1 MLIRRGILSGL
12 LVMILS
18 LQAFSQQVPLY
29 SQYML
34 NGFLLN
40 PAIAGAEGYTAVN
53 LTAREQW
60 IGFQDA
66 PGTYALSFQT
76 RVLKKSYISKSS
88 SVKKRQRYGSRSGR
102 VGVGGY
108 VFNDRNGAVERTG
121 IKVSY
126 AYHMRFHNSQ
136 LSMGLA
142 ASAYQFRLNDEKIIL
157 ENPDDDF
164 WNNAHGTTFIPDA
177 DVGIYYD
184 ARNWYV
190 GFSAD
195 QLFESVI
202 KLGNTGYDQYK
213 MERNYYLLG
222 GYDYEV
228 NDRIIITPSTLVK
241 FSESGAFQA
250 DLSGKV
256 YYNQT
261 YWGGLTY
268 RTGNA
273 LIIMAGLSIDRLIF
287 GYAFDIS
294 MSSIMKHSFGTHEF
308 IFAAKFGDNARR
320 YRWLNRY

>member
-1 MLIRRGILSGL
+1 
-12 LVMILS
+12 MILS

-53 LTAREQW
+53 MTAREQW

-76 RVLKKSYISKSS
+76 RMLKKSYISKSS
-88 SVKKRQRYGSRSGR
+88 SVKKRQRYGSRSGKI
-102 VGVGGY
+102 GVGGY

-121 IKVSY
+121 VKFSY
-126 AYHMRFHNSQ
+126 AYHLNFRNSQ

-142 ASAYQFRLNDEKIIL
+142 VSAYQLRLNDEMIIL
-157 ENPDDDF
+157 ENPDDDI

-177 DVGIYYD
+177 DVGAYYN
-184 ARNWYV
+184 ARSWYV
-190 GFSAD
+190 GLSVD
-195 QLFESVI
+195 QLFESVV

-213 MERNYYLLG
+213 MERNYYFIG
-222 GYDYEV
+222 GYDFEV
-228 NDRIIITPSTLVK
+228 NDKIILTPSTMFK
-241 FSESGAFQA
+241 FAENGSFQA
-250 DLSGKV
+250 DFSGKV
-256 YYNQT
+256 YFNQS
-261 YWGGLTY
+261 YWGGITY
-268 RTGNA
+268 RTGHA
-273 LIIMAGLSIDRLIF
+273 IILLAGLSIDRLVF

-294 MSSIMKHSFGTHEF
+294 LSSIMKHSFGTHEF
-308 IFAAKFGDNARR
+308 VFAAKFGDNARR

>member
-1 MLIRRGILSGL
+1 MLFRRGVFIVL
-12 LVMILS
+12 LVMIFS

-40 PAIAGAEGYTAVN
+40 PAIAGSEGYTAVN

-88 SVKKRQRYGSRSGR
+88 SVKKRQRYSSRSGK
-102 VGVGGY
+102 VGLGGY

-121 IKVSY
+121 FKVSY
-126 AYHMRFHNSQ
+126 AYHMFFHNSQ
-136 LSMGLA
+136 LSMGMAL
-142 ASAYQFRLNDEKIIL
+142 SAYQFRLNDDKIIL
-157 ENPDDDF
+157 ENPDDDI

-177 DVGIYYD
+177 DAGIYYD
-184 ARNWYV
+184 ARSWYV
-190 GFSAD
+190 GFSVD

-213 MERNYYLLG
+213 MERNYYLLA
-222 GYDYEV
+222 GYDFEI
-228 NDRIIITPSTLVK
+228 NEKIILTPSTLLK
-241 FSESGAFQA
+241 FAENGSFQA
-250 DLSGKV
+250 DISGKV

-308 IFAAKFGDNARR
+308 VFAAKFGDSARR

>member
-1 MLIRRGILSGL
+1 MFF
-12 LVMILS
+12 S
-18 LQAFSQQVPLY
+18 LQVFAQQVPLY

-60 IGFQDA
+60 IGFKDA

-76 RVLKKSYISKSS
+76 RFLKNSYISKSS
-88 SVKKRQRYGSRSGR
+88 SIKKRQRYSSRSGK
-102 VGVGGY
+102 VGLGGY

-121 IKVSY
+121 IKISY
-126 AYHMRFHNSQ
+126 AYHLFFKQSQ
-136 LSMGLA
+136 LSFGLA
-142 ASAYQFRLNDEKIIL
+142 LSAYQLRLNDDKIIL
-157 ENPDDDF
+157 ENPNDDF

-177 DVGIYYD
+177 DAGVYYN
-184 ARNWYV
+184 ARDWYV

-213 MERNYYLLG
+213 MERNYYLMG
-222 GYDYEV
+222 GYDFGIT
-228 NDRIIITPSTLVK
+228 DRIILTPSTLLK
-241 FSESGAFQA
+241 IAESGAFQA
-250 DLSGKV
+250 DLSAKI
-256 YYNQT
+256 YFDQT
-261 YWGGLTY
+261 YWGGVTY

-273 LIIMAGLSIDRLIF
+273 VILMAGLSVDRLVF
-287 GYAFDIS
+287 GYAFDLS
-294 MSSIMKHSFGTHEF
+294 LTSIMKHSFGTHEF

>member
-1 MLIRRGILSGL
+1 MLIRRGVLSGL
-12 LVMILS
+12 LVMMLS

-40 PAIAGAEGYTAVN
+40 PAIAGAEGFTAVN

-60 IGFQDA
+60 IGFKDA

-76 RVLKKSYISKSS
+76 RMLKNSYISKSS
-88 SVKKRQRYGSRSGR
+88 SVKKRQRYSSRSGK
-102 VGVGGY
+102 VGLGGY

-121 IKVSY
+121 LKISY
-126 AYHMRFHNSQ
+126 AYHMFFSQSQ

-142 ASAYQFRLNDEKIIL
+142 VSAYQFRLNDDKIIL

-177 DVGIYYD
+177 DAGVYYD

-190 GFSAD
+190 GLSVD

-222 GYDYEV
+222 GYDFEI
-228 NDRIIITPSTLVK
+228 NEKIILTPSTLVK
-241 FSESGAFQA
+241 FAESGAFQA
-250 DLSGKV
+250 DLSGKI

-273 LIIMAGLSIDRLIF
+273 LIVMAGLSIDRLIF

>member
-1 MLIRRGILSGL
+1 MIRRGIFIGL
-12 LVMILS
+12 LALIFS

-40 PAIAGAEGYTAVN
+40 PAIAGSEGYTAVN

-60 IGFQDA
+60 IGFQDS

-76 RVLKKSYISKSS
+76 RILKNSYISKSS
-88 SVKKRQRYGSRSGR
+88 SVKKRQRYSSRSGK
-102 VGVGGY
+102 VGLGGY

-126 AYHMRFHNSQ
+126 AYHMFFNTSQ
-136 LSMGLA
+136 LSFGLA
-142 ASAYQFRLNDEKIIL
+142 LSAYQFRLNDEKIIL

-184 ARNWYV
+184 TRNWYA

-222 GYDYEV
+222 GYDFEI
-228 NDRIIITPSTLVK
+228 NDKIIISPSTLVK
-241 FSESGAFQA
+241 YAESGAFQA
-250 DLSGKV
+250 DLSAKV
-256 YYNQT
+256 YYNQS

-273 LIIMAGLSIDRLIF
+273 VIILVGLSIDRLIF

-294 MSSIMKHSFGTHEF
+294 ASSIMKHSFGTHEF
-308 IFAAKFGDNARR
+308 IFATKFGDNARR

>member
-1 MLIRRGILSGL
+1 MVRRGILFGL
-12 LVMILS
+12 LAMIFS
-18 LQAFSQQVPLY
+18 LQVFSQQVPLY

-76 RVLKKSYISKSS
+76 RILKNSYISKSS
-88 SVKKRQRYGSRSGR
+88 SVKKRQRYSSRSGK
-102 VGVGGY
+102 VGIGGY

-126 AYHMRFHNSQ
+126 AYHMFFNTSQ
-136 LSMGLA
+136 LSFGLA
-142 ASAYQFRLNDEKIIL
+142 LSAYQFRLNDEKIIL

-177 DVGIYYD
+177 DAGIYYD
-184 ARNWYV
+184 SRNWYA
-190 GFSAD
+190 GFSVD

-222 GYDYEV
+222 GYDFEL
-228 NDRIIITPSTLVK
+228 NDKIILTPSTLVK
-241 FSESGAFQA
+241 VAENGAFQTDISA
-250 DLSGKV
+250 KV
-256 YYNQT
+256 YYNQS

-268 RTGNA
+268 RTGSA
-273 LIIMAGLSIDRLIF
+273 VIILAGLSIDRLIF

-294 MSSIMKHSFGTHEF
+294 LSSIMKHSFGTHEF
-308 IFAAKFGDNARR
+308 VFAAKFGDNARR